1 MRLTMVDQV
10 TQSSAFCGRTTLIS
24 SSSFSRRKIRAP
36 CPRLCGAPLLQLDR
50 VGEGR
55 VALLLSDQIW
65 LWSRGHD
72 GGGPQAELLRRAARE
87 VDAAAVQLQGEP
99 WLRFLDGDL
108 KSGSLHA
115 FYGGE
120 CSRPPSEDAVA
131 FRKWALA
138 DLDAMAED
146 GTSRLLD
153 VSGGSDVMG
162 ETLQEL
168 EIPAFCEGV
177 GARFTW
183 LTVLGP
189 DPEDFQHVRAAVDAG
204 HLLPHHM
211 LLVLNEGAIRRGQ
224 NATGAF
230 APVASHPDFVA
241 LVDAGARMILLPRLT
256 IMDELRAG
264 RLDFYDVA
272 AGKPDAAGNKPKA
285 TWAFM
290 AKRWTQDVEAQ
301 IVKRGVQSWMP

>member
-1 MRLTMVDQV
+1 MSKQDAMSGETGVVERVMEAVGPEPAEASTEGDAAGGRLPVY
-10 TQSSAFCGRTTLIS
+10 AARWGR
-24 SSSFSRRKIRAP
+24 
-36 CPRLCGAPLLQLDR
+36 
-50 VGEGR
+50 GR
-55 VALLLSDQIW
+55 IGGTGTVLLLGQ
-65 LWSRGHD
+65 
-72 GGGPQAELLRRAARE
+72 RARAQGR
-87 VDAAAVQLQGEP
+87 AV
-99 WLRFLDGDL
+99 RFLDGDL

-115 FYGGE
+115 FYGAE

-162 ETLQEL
+162 ETLREL
-168 EIPAFCEGV
+168 EIPTFCEGI

-272 AGKPDAAGNKPKA
+272 AGKLDAAGTKPKA
-285 TWAFM
+285 TWSFM
-290 AKRWTQDVEAQ
+290 AKRWTQDAEAQ

>member
-1 MRLTMVDQV
+1 MSKRDATDGDAGLAERVREAVGPGPAEAAAEGDAAEERLPVY
-10 TQSSAFCGRTTLIS
+10 AARWGR
-24 SSSFSRRKIRAP
+24 
-36 CPRLCGAPLLQLDR
+36 
-50 VGEGR
+50 GR
-55 VALLLSDQIW
+55 IGGTGTVLLLGQ
-65 LWSRGHD
+65 
-72 GGGPQAELLRRAARE
+72 RARAQGR
-87 VDAAAVQLQGEP
+87 AV
-99 WLRFLDGDL
+99 RFLDGDL

-115 FYGGE
+115 FYGDG

-131 FRKWALA
+131 FRRWALA

-204 HLLPHHM
+204 HLLAHHM

-224 NATGAF
+224 NTTGAF
-230 APVASHPDFVA
+230 APVASHSDFMA
-241 LVDAGARMILLPRLT
+241 LIDAGARAILLPRLP

-264 RLDFYDVA
+264 GLDFYDVA
-272 AGKPDAAGNKPKA
+272 AGKPDAAGIKPKA
-285 TWAFM
+285 TWSFM
-290 AKRWTQDVEAQ
+290 AKRWTQDAEAQ